1 MEFIVVKNEAEV
13 IEKLKEQ
20 IEQRSEE
27 ALKTRGVFRIGLSGG
42 SLVNYLS
49 SALQSIK
56 SSDLSKW
63 QFFFCDERFVQE
75 SDDDSTYGV
84 YKRKLLPKTTLKE
97 KQFIW
102 IDLSG
107 SVEECAADYERKIL
121 KEFNM
126 EKAVV
131 PRFDL
136 LLLGMGPDGHTCS
149 LFPGHALL
157 QENHK
162 LIAAIED
169 SPKPPPKRITMTL
182 PLINN
187 ASCCIFA
194 MCGEGKADMVKK
206 VFVDKEPL
214 PAGQVKPTN
223 GDLICILDEAAGK
236 FIK

>member
-1 MEFIVVKNEAEV
+1 MNLIVVKNEAAV
-13 IEKLKEQ
+13 IERLKKE
-20 IEQRSEE
+20 IEDRAVE
-27 ALKTRGVFRIGLSGG
+27 AVKTRGVFRVGLSGG

-49 SALQSIK
+49 TAIQSMK
-56 SSDLSKW
+56 VDLSKW
-63 QFFFCDERFVQE
+63 QLFFCDERFVAE
-75 SDDDSTYGV
+75 NDSDSTYGV
-84 YKRKLLPKTTLKE
+84 YKTTLIPKTSLKE

-107 SVEECAADYERKIL
+107 TVVECAHDYEKKIL
-121 KEFNM
+121 KEFDM
-126 EKAVV
+126 EQAVV

-149 LFPGHALL
+149 LFPGHKLL
-157 QENHK
+157 EENHK

-169 SPKPPPKRITMTL
+169 SPKPPPKRVTMTL

-187 ASCCIFA
+187 ASCCLFA

-214 PAGQVKPTN
+214 PAGLVQPTN

-236 FIK
+236 YVK

>member
-1 MEFIVVKNEAEV
+1 MSF
-13 IEKLKEQ
+13 
-20 IEQRSEE
+20 
-27 ALKTRGVFRIGLSGG
+27 GG

-49 SALQSIK
+49 TAIQSMK
-56 SSDLSKW
+56 VDLSKW
-63 QFFFCDERFVQE
+63 QLFFCDERFVAE
-75 SDDDSTYGV
+75 NDSDSTYGV
-84 YKRKLLPKTTLKE
+84 YKTALIPKTSLKE
-97 KQFIW
+97 EQFIW

-107 SVEECAADYERKIL
+107 TVEECAHDYEKKIL
-121 KEFNM
+121 KEFDM
-126 EKAVV
+126 EQAVV

-149 LFPGHALL
+149 LFPGHKLL
-157 QENHK
+157 EENHK

-169 SPKPPPKRITMTL
+169 SPKPPPKRVTMTL

-187 ASCCIFA
+187 ASCCLFA

-214 PAGQVKPTN
+214 PAGLVQPTN

-236 FIK
+236 YVKQ